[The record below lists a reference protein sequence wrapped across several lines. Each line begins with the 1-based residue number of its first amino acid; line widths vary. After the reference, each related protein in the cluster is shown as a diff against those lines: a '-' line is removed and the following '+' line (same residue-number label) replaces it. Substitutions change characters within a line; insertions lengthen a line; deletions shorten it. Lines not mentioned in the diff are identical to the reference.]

1 MRIFALALLASLAS
15 TGAYAADVAME
26 EVPAPPP
33 PVVVE
38 EVPIFSWT
46 GGYIGIQGGALW
58 SHNSLTEDDF
68 GVFSDNF
75 NGGLL
80 GGYAGYNWQ
89 SGRGCSAWKATSTGS
104 GTTKR
109 STSMA

>member
-1 MRIFALALLASLAS
+1 MRTLALALMAGLTATS
-15 TGAYAADVAME
+15 AYAADVAME
-26 EVPAPPP
+26 EPPAPA
-33 PVVVE
+33 VVVE

-58 SHNSLTEDDF
+58 SHNSFTEDDF

-89 SGRGCSAWKATSTGS
+89 SGSAGCSAWKATSTGS